1 MSSGQDHGAYV
12 DLDAFDSTLAGTRLA
27 RLGLDALLESL
38 PADLRNTAAEDTL
51 WEIHDRIC
59 EKELADLRL
68 WGVTQQYLIIRPINP
83 ARPPAPEDIEKITAA
98 IRTLASLGLIA
109 GRGSDRREAGA

>member
-1 MSSGQDHGAYV
+1 MSSDQDHGAYV
-12 DLDAFDSTLAGTRLA
+12 DLDAFESTLDKTRLA
-27 RLGLDALLESL
+27 RLGLDALLRSL
-38 PADLRNTAAEDTL
+38 PEDLVNTPAENAL

-68 WGVTQQYLIIRPINP
+68 WGVTQQHLIRPINP
-83 ARPPAPEDIEKITAA
+83 ARPPAPGDMEKITAA

-109 GRGSDRREAGA
+109 GRGSDRRQAGA